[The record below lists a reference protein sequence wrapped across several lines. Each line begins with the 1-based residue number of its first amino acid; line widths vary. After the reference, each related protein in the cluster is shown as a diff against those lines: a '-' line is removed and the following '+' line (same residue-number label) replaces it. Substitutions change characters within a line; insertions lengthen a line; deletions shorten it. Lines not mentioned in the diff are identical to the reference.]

1 MTEFKPV
8 IAVTC
13 LAYEARVAAG
23 SGVSVVCSDQDGLS
37 AALEAAVNRG
47 SSGII
52 SFGIAGGL
60 APDLAPGNWV
70 VAGAVVAGHERF
82 PTDRAWSQ
90 QLLQALPQ
98 ARQAD
103 IVSVRAPVA
112 DPQAKRRLHERTGTV
127 AVDME
132 SDIAARV
139 AAARGLPF
147 AACRVIIDPAH
158 RALPPAALINL
169 RPDGTPDLPAI
180 LRSVARQPLQL
191 PGLMRIAI
199 DDRIARSAL
208 LRGRRVLGAG
218 LSFPYFGELVL
229 DVA

>member
-23 SGVSVVCSDQDGLS
+23 SGVSVLCSDQDGLVP
-37 AALEAAVNRG
+37 ALEAAVARG
-47 SSGII
+47 CSGII

-60 APDLAPGNWV
+60 APDLSPGDWV
-70 VAGAVVAGHERF
+70 VASSVVAGHERF

-90 QLLQALPQ
+90 ELLRVLPQ
-98 ARQAD
+98 ARHAD
-103 IVSVRAPVA
+103 IASVRAPVA
-112 DPQAKRRLHERTGTV
+112 DPQAKRRQRERTGTV

-132 SDIAARV
+132 SHVAARV

-158 RALPPAALINL
+158 R
-169 RPDGTPDLPAI
+169 
-180 LRSVARQPLQL
+180 
-191 PGLMRIAI
+191 
-199 DDRIARSAL
+199 
-208 LRGRRVLGAG
+208 
-218 LSFPYFGELVL
+218 
-229 DVA
+229 